1 MLNDFFYLI
10 KFMNKIYN
18 GKYLLNSLFYLDI
31 IKSLILKKKNE
42 KDFSLSLDKEYED
55 IKNNC
60 GTVLYTYKDIESL
73 IKNIDDDIY
82 KYSIKIQSICKCQ
95 RSHFICVKSF
105 LNKNKPILALKSLKF
120 LEKNFPND
128 FYFVEADKLFKNYI
142 SENEKNIDV
151 EVKKLI
157 EENLP
162 KNIGKYEE
170 ENKIKK
176 LMNDLYSNNKY
187 YDEEGNK
194 DLIKQFEENITP
206 KEILSNSN
214 LLNNLYTYIVIFTS
228 SQFYKNFLENLKAKV
243 KIEEISEE
251 DIKGNLT
258 FWQKKE
264 EAEKLFPKN
273 N

>member
-1 MLNDFFYLI
+1 
-10 KFMNKIYN
+10 
-18 GKYLLNSLFYLDI
+18 
-31 IKSLILKKKNE
+31 
-42 KDFSLSLDKEYED
+42 
-55 IKNNC
+55 
-60 GTVLYTYKDIESL
+60 
-73 IKNIDDDIY
+73 
-82 KYSIKIQSICKCQ
+82 
-95 RSHFICVKSF
+95 
-105 LNKNKPILALKSLKF
+105 
-120 LEKNFPND
+120 
-128 FYFVEADKLFKNYI
+128 
-142 SENEKNIDV
+142 
-151 EVKKLI
+151 
-157 EENLP
+157 
-162 KNIGKYEE
+162 
-170 ENKIKK
+170 
-176 LMNDLYSNNKY
+176 MNDLYSNNKY

-194 DLIKQFEENITP
+194 DLIKQFEENITT